1 MHPIKKSVMTTTT
14 ATNSSTYSLPA
25 LTVRNILYYTYGIV
39 PIVAGADKFTNIL
52 THWTD
57 YLKGV
62 ESMLPMS
69 ASSFMMIVGVI
80 EIVAGILVF
89 AIPKVGAW
97 IVTLW
102 LLCIAIVLIMGGFY
116 DVAVRDIVMAISAFC
131 LAKLSERRP
140 MAAR

>member
-1 MHPIKKSVMTTTT
+1 MTTTT
-14 ATNSSTYSLPA
+14 ATTTTTYSLPA
-25 LTVRNILYYTYGIV
+25 LTVRNVLYYTYGIV

-62 ESMLPMS
+62 NNMLPMP

-80 EIVAGILVF
+80 EIIAGILVF
-89 AIPKVGAW
+89 AIPRVGAW
-97 IVTLW
+97 IVTAW

-116 DVAVRDIVMAISAFC
+116 DIAVRDIVMAIGAFC

-140 MAAR
+140 IAIR